1 MGQIKVARLLG
12 VLVLVAGLWGC
23 GGGAAPTSLYR
34 EVGRWLA
41 TNALPDE
48 VVALQEPEALQGM
61 TSQPLMAL
69 PLEGGASAVLAAL
82 QEARPAYCLAAR
94 SVTWEGVQAD
104 PWFGEHYRQVAVSA
118 DAQVSF
124 SPLVLYRYTP
134 SPFDDGALVT
144 LAATRRVPEVGH
156 VTVEALQLSHP
167 RRIWPGEPFYL
178 TVTLRGEVRES
189 LRAVLM
195 LRALVD
201 GRIWLRE
208 TREQPGGL
216 PTEAWSGEQSLTDRY
231 HLVPPAGLPPGA
243 YALELVW
250 LRPNDAP
257 FGEAVTLAQ
266 LTRPAE
272 VSQVAPS
279 PDHAAPA
286 TFGDAIALLGYD
298 APLQASPGTTITVTL
313 YWRALASAPGDYK
326 VFVHAFAADG
336 TLVAQHDG
344 QPANWAYPTTA
355 WQAGDIILDRH
366 PLALAANLPPGEYR
380 LFVGLYEAAA
390 PATRLPVRDAEG
402 ALQPDGH
409 LGLAVLR
416 VR

>member
-61 TSQPLMAL
+61 TSQPVMAL

-82 QEARPAYCLAAR
+82 QEVRPAYCLAVR

-195 LRALVD
+195 LRALAD

-216 PTEAWSGEQSLTDRY
+216 PTEAWSGLSNQAFWSFR
-231 HLVPPAGLPPGA
+231 LVK
-243 YALELVW
+243 
-250 LRPNDAP
+250 
-257 FGEAVTLAQ
+257 T
-266 LTRPAE
+266 
-272 VSQVAPS
+272 
-279 PDHAAPA
+279 
-286 TFGDAIALLGYD
+286 
-298 APLQASPGTTITVTL
+298 
-313 YWRALASAPGDYK
+313 K
-326 VFVHAFAADG
+326 
-336 TLVAQHDG
+336 
-344 QPANWAYPTTA
+344 
-355 WQAGDIILDRH
+355 
-366 PLALAANLPPGEYR
+366 
-380 LFVGLYEAAA
+380 
-390 PATRLPVRDAEG
+390 
-402 ALQPDGH
+402 
-409 LGLAVLR
+409 
-416 VR
+416 